1 MEFGKSRVQYNNNYW
16 QYFRFQKFDT
26 YFYVGGKELA
36 AYTGEFAIKKIPE
49 LENFFDYKLDSRII
63 FIIYNKLSDFRQSN
77 IGLVSGNNEYNI
89 GGVTKIIDNKV
100 FLYFEGD
107 YKKFEKQ
114 ISAAIAEVLLT
125 QMIYGTD
132 FKNKLA
138 NSTLMSLP
146 DWFMKG
152 LISYSSENWSVEI
165 ENKVKDG
172 ILSGRYEKFN
182 HLTGEDAIYAGHSIW
197 NYIANNYGKS
207 VIPNILYLT
216 RINKNVENGFLYV
229 LGTTLK
235 YLSFD
240 WLHYY
245 DKLYYESEKNQFNYD
260 SGVLKKVKKNR
271 VYSQSKISP
280 DDKTLAYITNEYGK
294 YKVFLYNLE
303 TKKRKKIL
311 SREHRLDQITD
322 YSYPIL
328 AWHPRGEIFSI
339 IIEHKGELKLLNYN
353 ITEEK
358 FEYRFM
364 AYFEKILDFSY
375 SDDGMKM
382 IFSAVQNGK
391 SDIFVYNIPSNT
403 NEQITN
409 DYFDDI
415 NPQFIDNSSSIIFS
429 SNRFS
434 DTLVESKKFEKKS
447 ETFDLFIYDYA
458 SKNNVLTR
466 LTNTPYDNE
475 TQAFESQHHSFIS
488 LSDQNGII
496 NKHLIKFDST
506 ISFIDTSLHYRYF
519 SVDKPLTNNSRNY
532 LESHK
537 GFKGNRNF
545 DITYN
550 KGKYFINDDKSLS
563 EHSLDKYSLTDY
575 KKKYILHRKL
585 LDSLENTTL
594 INKTEE
600 IKLDTSYLKNDT
612 SKVID
617 INNYI
622 FNKEKKSDEE
632 SKIIKKDS
640 IQTSDT
646 TFTGFKLPKQRVYF
660 TSFYTNYF
668 VNQIDFG
675 FLSSSYQA
683 YTGGA
688 VYFNPG
694 FNLFMKIGTNDLFE
708 DYKITGGFR
717 FAGNLNSN
725 EYLLS
730 FENLKKR
737 LDKQI
742 ILHRQAYSN
751 ISATNV
757 SKTHTHE
764 LMYLLKYPF
773 SQITSLKATIVA
785 RYDRVAFLSTDLSSL
800 NRQNEFK
807 TWLGTKLE
815 YIYDNTR
822 NLGINLYT
830 GTRFKLFGEYYKQIN
845 IKKSELIVLGCD
857 YRHYEKIHRTLIWAS
872 RFASSASFGSSR
884 LIYYLGGVDNWINLS
899 PKKPMFDNSILINQE
914 QHYSYQA
921 VATNMRGFTQN
932 VRNGTNFALLNNEL
946 RFPVIKYFL
955 NRPINSDF
963 LANLQLISFFDIG
976 SAWSGWTPESPEN
989 AYNEEIILNNP
1000 ITIIIDKER
1009 SPFVYGYGFGIRSK
1023 LLGYFI
1029 RCDWAWGVDSYVVS
1043 PRIFY
1048 LSLSLDF

>member
-1 MEFGKSRVQYNNNYW
+1 MDFGKNRVQYENNYW

-36 AYTGEFAIKKIPE
+36 AYTGEFASKKIPD
-49 LENFFDYKLDSRII
+49 LENLFDYKLDSRII

-77 IGLVSGNNEYNI
+77 IGLVSGNNQYNI

-146 DWFMKG
+146 DWFVKG
-152 LISYSSENWSVEI
+152 LISYASENWSVEI

-172 ILSGRYEKFN
+172 ILSGKYEKFN
-182 HLTGEDAIYAGHSIW
+182 HLTGEDAVYAGHSIW
-197 NYIANNYGKS
+197 NYIANTYGKS

-240 WLHYY
+240 WLNYY
-245 DKLYYESEKNQFNYD
+245 DSMYYEKQKSQYNYD
-260 SGVLKKVKKNR
+260 SGLLKKVKKAR

-280 DDKTLAYITNEYGK
+280 DNQTLAYVTNEYGK
-294 YKVFLYNLE
+294 YKIFLYNLE
-303 TKKRKKIL
+303 TGKRRKIL

-322 YSYPIL
+322 YSYPII
-328 AWHPRGEIFSI
+328 AWHPKGEILAVIVES
-339 IIEHKGELKLLNYN
+339 KGELKLMSYN
-353 ITEEK
+353 MSEEK
-358 FEYRFM
+358 FDYRFM

-391 SDIFVYNIPSNT
+391 SDIFVYNVPSNT

-409 DYFDDI
+409 DFFDDI
-415 NPQFIDNSSSIIFS
+415 NPQFIENSQSIIFS
-429 SNRFS
+429 SNRIS
-434 DTLVESKKFEKKS
+434 DTLNVLKKFEKKS

-475 TQAFESQHHSFIS
+475 TQAFENKHHSFIS

-506 ISFIDTSLHYRYF
+506 ISFIDTSMHFRYF
-519 SVDKPLTNNSRNY
+519 SVDKPISNNSRNY
-532 LESHK
+532 LESNK

-545 DITYN
+545 DITFN
-550 KGKYFINDDKSLS
+550 KGKYFINDDKKLL
-563 EHSLDKYSLTDY
+563 EHTLENYSITDY
-575 KKKYILHRKL
+575 KKKYIKQQKL
-585 LDSLENTTL
+585 LDSLKNLTL
-594 INKTEE
+594 QNKIEKINVDTASN
-600 IKLDTSYLKNDT
+600 IKVDTVGNIKNDT

-622 FNKEKKSDEE
+622 FNKEKSTVAQ
-632 SKIIKKDS
+632 SSNLKKDS
-640 IQTSDT
+640 VQVSDT
-646 TFTGFKLPKQRVYF
+646 TVTGFVLPKQMVYF

-708 DYKITGGFR
+708 DYKVTGGFR
-717 FAGNLNSN
+717 FAGNFNSN

-737 LDKQI
+737 IDKQI
-742 ILHRQAYSN
+742 ILHRQAFSN
-751 ISATNV
+751 NSTSYV

-773 SQITSLKATIVA
+773 SQITCLKSTLIG

-800 NRQNEFK
+800 NRQNEYK
-807 TWLGTKLE
+807 TWVGVKLE

-830 GTRFKLFGEYYKQIN
+830 GTRFKLFGEYYKQVN
-845 IKKSELIVLGCD
+845 AKKSELIVLGCD
-857 YRHYEKIHRTLIWAS
+857 YRHYEKIHRSFIWAS

-899 PKKPMFDNSILINQE
+899 PKKPMFDNSILINQT
-914 QHYSYQA
+914 QNYSYQA

-932 VRNGTNFALLNNEL
+932 VRNGTNFAVLNNEL
-946 RFPVIKYFL
+946 RLPVIKYFL

-963 LANLQLISFFDIG
+963 LSNLQLISFFDIG
-976 SAWSGWTPESPEN
+976 SAWSGWTPNSPEN
-989 AYNEEIILNNP
+989 AYNEEIIRNNP
-1000 ITIIIDKER
+1000 ITVIIDK
-1009 SPFVYGYGFGIRSK
+1009 
-1023 LLGYFI
+1023 
-1029 RCDWAWGVDSYVVS
+1029 D
-1043 PRIFY
+1043 
-1048 LSLSLDF
+1048 

>member
-1 MEFGKSRVQYNNNYW
+1 MDFGKSRVQYENNYW

-36 AYTGEFAIKKIPE
+36 AYTGEFASTKIPE
-49 LENFFDYKLDSRII
+49 MESFFDYKLDARII

-77 IGLVSGNNEYNI
+77 FGLASGNNEYNI

-107 YKKFEKQ
+107 FKKFEKQ
-114 ISAAIAEVLLT
+114 ISAAVAEVLLT

-146 DWFMKG
+146 DWFVKG
-152 LISYSSENWSVEI
+152 LISYASENWSVEI

-182 HLTGEDAIYAGHSIW
+182 HLTGEDALYAGHSIW

-240 WLHYY
+240 WLNYY
-245 DKLYYESEKNQFNYD
+245 DSMYYESQKQQFSYD
-260 SGVLKKVKKNR
+260 SGLLKKVKKSR
-271 VYSQSKISP
+271 VYSQAKISP
-280 DDKTLAYITNEYGK
+280 DNKTIAYVTNEYGK
-294 YKVFLYNLE
+294 YKLFLYNTE
-303 TKKRKKIL
+303 SGKRKKIL
-311 SREHRLDQITD
+311 RREHKLDQITD
-322 YSYPIL
+322 YSYPII
-328 AWHPRGEIFSI
+328 AWHPRGEVLSA
-339 IIEHKGELKLLNYN
+339 IIESKGELKLMSYS
-353 ITEEK
+353 ISDERFETK
-358 FEYRFM
+358 FM
-364 AYFEKILDFSY
+364 PYFEKILDFSY
-375 SDDGMKM
+375 SDDGLKM
-382 IFSAVQNGK
+382 VFSAVQNGK
-391 SDIFVYNIPSNT
+391 TDIFVYNVPSNT

-409 DYFDDI
+409 DYFDDF
-415 NPQFIDNSSSIIFS
+415 NPRFIDNSKSIIFS
-429 SNRFS
+429 SNRLS
-434 DTLVESKKFEKKS
+434 DTLSVLKKFEKKS
-447 ETFDLFIYDYA
+447 DTYDLFIYDYA
-458 SKNNVLTR
+458 NKNNSLTR

-475 TQAFESQHHSFIS
+475 TQAFESKHHSFIA
-488 LSDQNGII
+488 LNDQNGIF
-496 NKHLIKFDST
+496 NQHLIKFDST
-506 ISFIDTSLHYRYF
+506 ISFIDTSMHYRYF

-532 LESHK
+532 LEINK
-537 GFKGNRNF
+537 GFKGNKNLNLTF
-545 DITYN
+545 N
-550 KGKYFINDDKSLS
+550 SGKYFINDDKNLS
-563 EHSLDKYSLTDY
+563 DQTLENYSLTEY
-575 KKKYILHRKL
+575 KKKYIKQLKL
-585 LDSLENTTL
+585 IDSLSNPIIMSKVEDV
-594 INKTEE
+594 KKDS
-600 IKLDTSYLKNDT
+600 IKSLKNDT

-622 FNKEKKSDEE
+622 FNKEKSNAEE
-632 SKIIKKDS
+632 AKLKKDTTQ
-640 IQTSDT
+640 ISDT
-646 TFTGFKLPKQRVYF
+646 TVTGFILPKQMVYF

-694 FNLFMKIGTNDLFE
+694 FNLFMKIGTTDLFE

-717 FAGNLNSN
+717 FAGNFNSN

-742 ILHRQAYSN
+742 ILHRQAFSN
-751 ISATNV
+751 LSSNSV

-773 SQITSLKATIVA
+773 SQITSVKATLVG
-785 RYDRVAFLSTDLSSL
+785 RYDRVAFLSSDIPSL
-800 NRQNEFK
+800 YRKNEYK
-807 TWLGTKLE
+807 TWAGVKLE

-830 GTRFKLFGEYYKQIN
+830 GTRFKLFGEYYKQVN
-845 IKKSELIVLGCD
+845 AKKSELIVLGCD
-857 YRHYEKIHRTLIWAS
+857 YRHYEKISRTLIWAS

-899 PKKPMFDNSILINQE
+899 PKKPMFDNSILINQN
-914 QHYSYQA
+914 QNYSYQA

-963 LANLQLISFFDIG
+963 LANLQLISFFDVG
-976 SAWSGWTPESPEN
+976 SAWSGWTPDSPEN
-989 AYNEEIILNNP
+989 AYNEEIIRNNP
-1000 ITIIIDKER
+1000 ITVIIDKDR
-1009 SPFVYGYGFGIRSK
+1009 TPLVYGYGFGIRSK

-1029 RCDWAWGVDSYVVS
+1029 RCDWAWGIDSYVVS